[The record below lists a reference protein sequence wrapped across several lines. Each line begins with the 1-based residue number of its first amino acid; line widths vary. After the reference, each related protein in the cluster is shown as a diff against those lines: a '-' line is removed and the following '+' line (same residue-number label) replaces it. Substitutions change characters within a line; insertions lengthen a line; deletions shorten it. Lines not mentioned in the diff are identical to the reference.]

1 MQVVFRTT
9 FDGEGGKAGDTG
21 LGLVSTKQIAEA
33 SRNDF
38 AMTFNRHGSI
48 GCDLGDYGKTFGDQ
62 KYLSYKPCHLDD
74 GEGHVALFGY
84 SATEQ
89 RLYRMTDG
97 MSLVTKDAVSNA
109 NRSGYDVL
117 IGALTAT
124 SGFFKGDIA
133 EIRVWQRALTREE
146 MLASSKKAAQDYGFR
161 LLSQAAYEK
170 GDLPSGLGAAQITV
184 ASGAKL
190 VLPRSAKAPLT
201 LTAGQTISGAGLVAG
216 TVKLDP
222 GGVLDATEAAPSKIE
237 NLVLAGGTVAY
248 DAANPMTLAV
258 GDFDVTAGGTLL
270 VKGALTDKF
279 AFLAYETL
287 TGDPSALT
295 VTSDAGERLK
305 VVHDPVNKRLVV
317 KMDWG
322 MLLIVR

>member
-1 MQVVFRTT
+1 M
-9 FDGEGGKAGDTG
+9 
-21 LGLVSTKQIAEA
+21 
-33 SRNDF
+33 
-38 AMTFNRHGSI
+38 
-48 GCDLGDYGKTFGDQ
+48 
-62 KYLSYKPCHLDD
+62 
-74 GEGHVALFGY
+74 
-84 SATEQ
+84 
-89 RLYRMTDG
+89 
-97 MSLVTKDAVSNA
+97 
-109 NRSGYDVL
+109 
-117 IGALTAT
+117 

-201 LTAGQTISGAGLVAG
+201 LTAGQTISGAGLIAG

-279 AFLAYETL
+279 AFLAYEKL

-295 VTSDAGERLK
+295 VTSEAGERLK